1 MGVATVGKVGRHEAG
16 VCGIVGAVA
25 GADIEGE
32 LDLAALVEALA
43 DFMLEVTAGG
53 GSSGGNKSWHGWGNN
68 TESVEGVGR
77 QGLLRTPQGAAVQL
91 YMSERT
97 G

>member
-1 MGVATVGKVGRHEAG
+1 MGVAAVGKVGRHEAR
-16 VCGIVGAVA
+16 VCGVVGAVA

-32 LDLAALVEALA
+32 LNLAALVEALA

-53 GSSGGNKSWHGWGNN
+53 GSSGGNKGWHGWGNN
-68 TESVEGVGR
+68 TESVEGEGCFR
-77 QGLLRTPQGAAVQL
+77 RRRGQRCSCM